1 MDFLTSF
8 IYKVYPLRKESIELI
23 RDIINYKKLKK
34 GTILLRKGE
43 PSKNFYVIKSGVIRS
58 FYIDK
63 KGKEYN
69 RALYKE
75 YSTTGCFYSL
85 VNKTTAK
92 SNFECLS
99 DCEVIEGNYKEFI
112 ALTKKHLDIALLN
125 NKVTE
130 IIYSRTEERA
140 YDLSVLDATERYKRL
155 QLTIPNIESLI
166 PLYQI
171 ASYLNITNVQ
181 LSRIRKKI
189 ISG

>member
-8 IYKVYPLRKESIELI
+8 IHKVHPLKEESIELI
-23 RDIINYKKLKK
+23 KDIVVYKKLKK
-34 GTILLRKGE
+34 GTLLLQKGE
-43 PSKNFYVIKSGVIRS
+43 PSKKFYAIKKGVIRS
-58 FYIDK
+58 FYIDE

-85 VNKTTAK
+85 VNKTTVK

-99 DCEVIEGNYKEFI
+99 DCEVIEGNYNEYI
-112 ALTKKHLDIALLN
+112 QLTRKHLDIALFN

-155 QLTIPNIESLI
+155 QLKIPNIESLI

-189 ISG
+189 ISR